1 MSQNLISGFERCR
14 LGEFGWLP
22 GSGARSAEPRLAVLL
37 PAERLSSGAQ
47 DFVRGSRFLRSLVV
61 ALAILSFLVF
71 VTPTAHAQA
80 QTAGEIAGRVL
91 DSSKAA
97 IPDAAVTATNSATGA
112 VRTAQTDDQG
122 HYALTNLPVGT
133 YSIAVAHT
141 GFKQLKQMGV
151 M

>member
-1 MSQNLISGFERCR
+1 MSQNLIFGFERCR

-22 GSGARSAEPRLAVLL
+22 GSGARSAEPRLAVL

-47 DFVRGSRFLRSLVV
+47 HFVRCSRFLRSLVV
-61 ALAILSFLVF
+61 AFAIPSFLVF

-80 QTAGEIAGRVL
+80 QTASEITGRVV

-97 IPDAAVTATNSATGA
+97 IPNAAVTATNSATGA

-122 HYALTNLPVGT
+122 HYALTNLSVGT

-141 GFKQLKQMGV
+141 GFQQLKQMGG
-151 M
+151 